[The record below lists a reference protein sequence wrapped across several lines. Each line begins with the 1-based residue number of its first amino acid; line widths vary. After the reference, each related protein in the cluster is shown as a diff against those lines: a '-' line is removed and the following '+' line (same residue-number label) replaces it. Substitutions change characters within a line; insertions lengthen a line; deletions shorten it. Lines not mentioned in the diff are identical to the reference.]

1 MTISPE
7 ELKSIRDDY
16 GDLQLDIADLFDSP
30 IQQFEKWFSEALEA
44 EIKEPNAMALATV
57 NEDIPRAR

>member
-1 MTISPE
+1 MTISTE

-30 IQQFEKWFSEALEA
+30 IQQFEKWFSEA
-44 EIKEPNAMALATV
+44 
-57 NEDIPRAR
+57 